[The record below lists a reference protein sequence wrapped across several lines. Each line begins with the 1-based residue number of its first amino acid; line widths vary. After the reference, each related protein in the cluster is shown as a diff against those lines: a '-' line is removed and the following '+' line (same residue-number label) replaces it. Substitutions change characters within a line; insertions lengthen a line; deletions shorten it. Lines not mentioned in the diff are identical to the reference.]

1 MRKSIFALAIA
12 VAISACARAENAAD
26 STAATTT
33 PADPVVAAAATA
45 KAIEA
50 NPAAADSILTAAGY
64 TRESFQ
70 QLMYDIAADSA
81 KAAAYA
87 AAKVP

>member
-1 MRKSIFALAIA
+1 MKRLMVCLAAA
-12 VAISACARAENAAD
+12 VAVAGCARGETGVD
-26 STAATTT
+26 STTVA
-33 PADPVVAAAATA
+33 ADPVVAAAATA

-50 NPAAADSILTAAGY
+50 NPAGADSILSAAGY

-70 QLMYDIAADSA
+70 QFMYEVAADST

-87 AAKVP
+87 AAKGP